1 VLVTDVPEGPAR
13 DADMQAGDV
22 IMSFDGAEVANTREL
37 VRRVGDTEVGKDARV
52 VVMRDGRSRTLVV
65 TLGRRE
71 TAEGAAPSE
80 GAETPQAP
88 VERTILGLTLR
99 AMTADEREMRALPP
113 GTEGVL
119 VTEVDET
126 SEAFAKGMRADDVIS
141 EAGQQRVSVPA
152 DLEARIAEAR
162 EAGRRSILLLIR
174 RGGDPRFVAL
184 GIE

>member
-1 VLVTDVPEGPAR
+1 
-13 DADMQAGDV
+13 
-22 IMSFDGAEVANTREL
+22 
-37 VRRVGDTEVGKDARV
+37 
-52 VVMRDGRSRTLVV
+52 
-65 TLGRRE
+65 
-71 TAEGAAPSE
+71 
-80 GAETPQAP
+80 
-88 VERTILGLTLR
+88 
-99 AMTADEREMRALPP
+99 MTADERETRALPP

-152 DLEARIAEAR
+152 DLETRIAEAR